1 MEDDR
6 RRSPRVAIRDDPV
19 RGRDETDPPRATF
32 VPSRSASSHFVAAF
46 PMPSVSTRVPATLAA
61 LLLLG
66 WLLSPDGT
74 APPSAANL
82 SRIRAQSIEVRAL
95 IDSTLA
101 HSPTAR
107 ALVARLAA
115 TDAIVYV
122 EVTASP
128 QIPTARTKLVTSV
141 ERARFMRISIN
152 MAMSQRERGGLLAHE
167 LQHALEIAEHAEVR
181 DDNDVRRLYR
191 RIGHAAGGDS
201 FETDAARAV
210 EWTVRAELRTK
221 MSG

>member
-1 MEDDR
+1 
-6 RRSPRVAIRDDPV
+6 
-19 RGRDETDPPRATF
+19 
-32 VPSRSASSHFVAAF
+32 
-46 PMPSVSTRVPATLAA
+46 VPATLAA
-61 LLLLG
+61 ALLLG
-66 WLLSPDGT
+66 WMLSPDAT
-74 APPSAANL
+74 PPPPHAANL
-82 SRIRAQSIEVRAL
+82 SPVRAQSSEIRAL
-95 IDSTLA
+95 IESTLA
-101 HSPTAR
+101 HSPTTR

-128 QIPTARTKLVTSV
+128 QVPTARTKLVTAV
-141 ERARFMRISIN
+141 ARARFMRISIN
-152 MAMSQRERGGLLAHE
+152 MTMTVRERAGLLAHE

-181 DDNDVRRLYR
+181 NDADVRRLYR

-210 EWTVRAELRTK
+210 EWVVRSELRTK